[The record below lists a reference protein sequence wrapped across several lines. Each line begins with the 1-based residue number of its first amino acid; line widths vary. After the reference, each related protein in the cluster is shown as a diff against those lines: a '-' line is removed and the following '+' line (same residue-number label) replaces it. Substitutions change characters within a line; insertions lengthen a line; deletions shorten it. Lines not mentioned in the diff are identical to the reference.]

1 MKKCNVCNIEYNEDM
16 NFCTNCGNKL
26 SEVSQNEFRKASKS
40 DMKGV
45 AIVFAIVL
53 LLIFIGARQQ
63 AIRDNALKDVPDLN
77 EILEEDFIGDNETSV
92 ENDVSNDK
100 NTETDKDLANNDT
113 THIEEVTFSDI
124 DERLIKNFKSAL
136 KEAKMDFSKVK
147 NIYKPIEWNNGLRY
161 QFSYDEGLVPN
172 VYYIYA
178 YEDGQIVSITTG
190 TKDVY
195 RNDNIIIENNDAEA
209 ITLTYNQLGEYGKYV
224 KFDGKKYMRYVLP
237 AGKYEVSA
245 LIKNSMFFIEK
256 TKIYKN
262 SFGHDETQTVSTVQ
276 LTDVGSTKTITL
288 KKDEWINLT
297 MNSSISIKK
306 VK

>member
-1 MKKCNVCNIEYNEDM
+1 MKKI
-16 NFCTNCGNKL
+16 L
-26 SEVSQNEFRKASKS
+26 S
-40 DMKGV
+40 
-45 AIVFAIVL
+45 IVFLVFVA
-53 LLIFIGARQQ
+53 LIIIG
-63 AIRDNALKDVPDLN
+63 ISESSK
-77 EILEEDFIGDNETSV
+77 
-92 ENDVSNDK
+92 
-100 NTETDKDLANNDT
+100 NNDDSWENFNEMPLKQNL
-113 THIEEVTFSDI
+113 IAVFEE
-124 DERLIKNFKSAL
+124 L
-136 KEAKMDFSKVK
+136 KMSTSKIAS
-147 NIYKPIEWNNGLRY
+147 IYKIDDWNNGIRY
-161 QFSYDEGLVPN
+161 KFKYIENAKFN
-172 VYYIYA
+172 VYFIYA
-178 YEDGQIVSITTG
+178 YEDGQIHSISTG
-190 TKDVY
+190 TKDIY
-195 RNDNIIIENNDAEA
+195 LNNNIKIENSDTEA
-209 ITLTYNQLGEYGKYV
+209 ITLTYGQLGDYGKYV